1 MTDEKIETINVSS
14 EATDPSDLDPDNV
27 QEQNNRFGG
36 PPMEEAQERTRVRR
50 RRSPSGSRR
59 PVVRRPEHGA

>member
-14 EATDPSDLDPDNV
+14 DDTETSESDHSNA
-27 QEQNNRFGG
+27 QERFGG
-36 PPMEEAQERTRVRR
+36 PPMEEVTSSTRVTR

-59 PVVRRPEHGA
+59 PVVRRPAGGK